1 MRVSRRDENYVLTKV
16 QPGHLYEI
24 HVCAVDRADRILESS
39 DRTQIQT
46 KTLNQAPTLRLTFV
60 FELNLSFLSEINSNI
75 SRKLSPDC
83 IWLEWEKSNDIQQG
97 NVSCYRLN
105 TNGQTTAVLPANE
118 SRFVFNEGEVG
129 RRYVFQLEVRMFS
142 DHVSSINFHHDQ

>member
-60 FELNLSFLSEINSNI
+60 FELNLFFC
-75 SRKLSPDC
+75 RKL
-83 IWLEWEKSNDIQQG
+83 
-97 NVSCYRLN
+97 
-105 TNGQTTAVLPANE
+105 T
-118 SRFVFNEGEVG
+118 
-129 RRYVFQLEVRMFS
+129 RMFLGNYLRIAS
-142 DHVSSINFHHDQ
+142 G